1 MKIEEKKTGR
11 LELRI
16 PVEDLELFKIAAY
29 SIGSTPSQLLRM
41 YVNSTIVALK
51 AKQKAGEIN
60 LENVKVLFND
70 KL

>member
-11 LELRI
+11 LELRL
-16 PVEDLELFKIAAY
+16 PVDDLELFKIAAY

-41 YVNSTIVALK
+41 YVNSTVIALK
-51 AKQKAGEIN
+51 AKQKAGEIKI
-60 LENVKVLFND
+60 ENIKALFDD

>member
-16 PVEDLELFKIAAY
+16 PAEDLELFKIAAY
-29 SIGSTPSQLLRM
+29 SIGSTPSQPLGM
-41 YVNSTIVALK
+41 YATSPIAPLK

-60 LENVKVLFND
+60 LENVKALFND